1 MKRLFVYIIMI
12 VLTGCCYSCMSNNDK
27 CLQRLFES
35 TGIEIAQIQ
44 TATHLVI
51 IPGNG
56 CGRCID
62 KAKSEI
68 HVSQDTLYV
77 ITCHSEKEFYLLTG
91 KRRAEFPN
99 VYLDTGEVAVSMRMV
114 GTTPMVYVLE
124 KGKFISRAPYEQG
137 EVDRQPAMARTTVAV
152 DKENVDWGRFSH
164 KAAKEASFI
173 LENTG
178 SDSLHIDNIVSSCD
192 CLQTKCSKFH
202 VAPGDTL
209 QLKVFFQSD
218 SIGVFIREVYVH
230 GNFPSSPLFLTVEG
244 DCM

>member
-1 MKRLFVYIIMI
+1 MKRLFVYIRMI
-12 VLTGCCYSCMSNNDK
+12 VLIGCCYSCMSNNDQ
-27 CLQRLFES
+27 CLQKLFEA
-35 TGIEIAQIQ
+35 TGVERVQIQ
-44 TATHLVI
+44 KATHLVI

-56 CGRCID
+56 CGSCID

-77 ITCHSEKEFYLLTG
+77 VTCHSEKEFYLLTG
-91 KRRAEFPN
+91 SRQDEFPN
-99 VYLDTGEVAVSMRMV
+99 VYLDTDEIAASMKMV

-124 KGKFISRAPYEQG
+124 KGKFISRAPYEQE

-164 KAAKEASFI
+164 KVVKEASFI

-178 SDSLHIDNIVSSCD
+178 NDSLHIDYMISFCD
-192 CLQTKCSKFH
+192 GLEPNCSKFH

-218 SIGVFIREVYVH
+218 SIGVFVREVYVH
-230 GNFPSSPLFLTVEG
+230 GNFPSSPLLLTVEG

>member
-1 MKRLFVYIIMI
+1 MKRLSVYIKII
-12 VLTGCCYSCMSNNDK
+12 VLIGCCYSCMSNNDQ
-27 CLQRLFES
+27 CLQKLFEA
-35 TGIEIAQIQ
+35 TGVERVQIQ
-44 TATHLVI
+44 KATHLVI

-56 CGRCID
+56 CSRCID

-99 VYLDTGEVAVSMRMV
+99 VYLDTDEVAASMKMV

-124 KGKFISRAPYEQG
+124 KGKFISRAPYEQKG
-137 EVDRQPAMARTTVAV
+137 VNKQTPIARTTVVV

-164 KAAKEASFI
+164 KARKEASFI

-178 SDSLHIDNIVSSCD
+178 NDSLHIDNIVSSCD

-218 SIGVFIREVYVH
+218 SIGVFVREVYVV
-230 GNFPSSPLFLTVEG
+230 GNFSCSPLLLTVEG